1 MDYNKKSKKGV
12 RVSEKIYNLL
22 TILCLTLFVAVIAW
36 CLSPSYF
43 GSCQQRTPIEI
54 PRCEN
59 GK

>member
-1 MDYNKKSKKGV
+1 MDYNKKSKKGA

-36 CLSPSYF
+36 WLSPSYF

-54 PRCEN
+54 PRC
-59 GK
+59 KK

>member
-22 TILCLTLFVAVIAW
+22 TILCLTLFMAVIAW

-54 PRCEN
+54 PRCE
-59 GK
+59 K

>member
-54 PRCEN
+54 PRCE
-59 GK
+59 K

>member
-1 MDYNKKSKKGV
+1 MDYNKKSKKGT

-54 PRCEN
+54 PRCE
-59 GK
+59 K